1 MANCGM
7 CGSPIPDSQNT
18 CSMCYGDIEH
28 GTDGYYR
35 EWVEEQER
43 QEEERQREEY
53 QQEQEATYG

>member
-1 MANCGM
+1 
-7 CGSPIPDSQNT
+7 
-18 CSMCYGDIEH
+18 MCYGDIEH